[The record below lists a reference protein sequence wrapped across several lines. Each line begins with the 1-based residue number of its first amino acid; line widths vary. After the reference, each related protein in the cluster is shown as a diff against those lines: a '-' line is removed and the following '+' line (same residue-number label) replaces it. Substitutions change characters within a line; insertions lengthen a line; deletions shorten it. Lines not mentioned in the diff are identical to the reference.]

1 MFGKMNRMRTQWM
14 RWLAL
19 ATLVPLW
26 GQAPSKMVL
35 LIIGP
40 PGSGKT
46 TQAAKLKSKYKIP
59 SISMADILKK
69 EGGAKSDLSRRL
81 KVNLAGD
88 LVSDEV
94 ANQLIDKRLQRKD
107 VAQGFILD
115 GYPVTEKQ
123 ATYLDAM
130 LAQRGLPTPVV
141 IHLSAPD
148 NVVVERM
155 SQRGRSDDTPEAMK
169 RRLEEYHLQSKA
181 VLQRYG
187 AGQLKTI
194 DATKTPD
201 EVWRAI
207 QQALGESGSK

>member
-1 MFGKMNRMRTQWM
+1 MFGKMKPMRTQWM
-14 RWLAL
+14 RCLAL
-19 ATLVPLW
+19 ATLLPLW
-26 GQAPSKMVL
+26 GQAPAKMVL

-46 TQAAKLKSKYKIP
+46 TQAAKLRSKYKIP

-69 EGGAKSDLSRRL
+69 EGGSKSDLSRRL

-94 ANQLIDKRLQRKD
+94 ANELIDKRLQRKD

-123 ATYLDAM
+123 AAYLDAM
-130 LAQRGLPTPVV
+130 LSQRGLPTPVV

-187 AGQLKTI
+187 AGQLKTV
-194 DATKTPD
+194 DATKKPD

-207 QQALGESGSK
+207 EQALGESGK

>member
-1 MFGKMNRMRTQWM
+1 MFAKMKRMGTQWM
-14 RWLAL
+14 RCMAL
-19 ATLVPLW
+19 AALLPLW
-26 GQAPSKMVL
+26 GQAPAKMVL

-46 TQAAKLKSKYKIP
+46 TQAAKLKSRYRIP

-94 ANQLIDKRLQRKD
+94 ANDLIDKRLQRKD
-107 VAQGFILD
+107 VVQGFILD

-123 ATYLDAM
+123 AAYLDAM
-130 LAQRGLPTPVV
+130 LAQRGLPAPVV

-155 SQRGRSDDTPEAMK
+155 SQRGRADDTPDAMK
-169 RRLEEYHLQSKA
+169 RRLDEYRLQSQA

-187 AGQLKTI
+187 AGRVKTI
-194 DATKTPD
+194 DATKKPD

-207 QQALGESGSK
+207 EQALGEQGK